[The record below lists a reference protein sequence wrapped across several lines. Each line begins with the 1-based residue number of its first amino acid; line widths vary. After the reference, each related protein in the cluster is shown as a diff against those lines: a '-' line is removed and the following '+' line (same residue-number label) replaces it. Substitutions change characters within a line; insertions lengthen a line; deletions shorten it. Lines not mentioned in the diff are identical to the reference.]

1 MIESNREIKKPSE
14 KREIMPRFEASAL
27 RGYCVSVLTASGV
40 ERSCAEAVADA
51 LIDAELTGVSTHG
64 VSRLAVYMQRMDA
77 GVMSRENNIRI
88 VRESTSTLVVDAGNS
103 LGAAAAKF
111 AMERCIA
118 KAKETGCCFA
128 SVHSSNHFGTAAY
141 YTRLAAAQDMIGF
154 ACTNLKG
161 KIAPFGSA
169 EPYMGTNPISVAAPS
184 DDLPVVLDMAPSVV
198 ALGKLILAQKLG
210 KSIPEGWALDK
221 DGRPTTDP
229 AAGRAGSLVPI
240 GGAKGSGLAIMVDV
254 LCGILSGGPYGPH
267 LHDLYVMDEPQGVSH
282 FLGAIDIAHFIEP
295 AAFKSALS
303 AMSREIKALKK
314 AAEDDRFADLKNK
327 FEQVEAELKDDT
339 QTNLETY
346 RTQVVETINNDIVM
360 RHGYQAGV
368 IEHSLSGDKEVKKAV
383 EVLGDPAEYARI
395 TREQDTKRK

>member
-254 LCGILSGGPYGPH
+254 LCGILGGGPYGPH

-282 FLGAIDIAHFIEP
+282 FLGAIDIRI
-295 AAFKSALS
+295 SS
-303 AMSREIKALKK
+303 NRQRSSRL
-314 AAEDDRFADLKNK
+314 FPPC
-327 FEQVEAELKDDT
+327 
-339 QTNLETY
+339 
-346 RTQVVETINNDIVM
+346 
-360 RHGYQAGV
+360 HGR
-368 IEHSLSGDKEVKKAV
+368 S
-383 EVLGDPAEYARI
+383 R
-395 TREQDTKRK
+395 R

>member
-1 MIESNREIKKPSE
+1 MHYDETMRKAPGTEE
-14 KREIMPRFEASAL
+14 KGVCKIMPKFQADVL
-27 RGYCVSVLTASGV
+27 RTYCISLLTASGV
-40 ERSCAEAVADA
+40 EQSCAEAVADA

-77 GVMSRENNIRI
+77 GVVSRGNNIRI
-88 VRESTSTLVVDAGNS
+88 VREAPSAVVVDAGNS

-111 AMERCIA
+111 AMETCIA
-118 KAKETGCCFA
+118 KARESGCCFA
-128 SVHSSNHFGTAAY
+128 TVKNSNHFGTAAY
-141 YTRLAAAQDMIGF
+141 FTRLAAAQDMLGF

-184 DDLPVVLDMAPSVV
+184 DGLPVVLDMAPSVV

-210 KSIPEGWALDK
+210 KSIPLGWALDK
-221 DGRPTTDP
+221 DGNPTTDP

-282 FLGAIDIAHFIEP
+282 FVGAIDIAHFIEP
-295 AAFKSALS
+295 SAFKSALS
-303 AMSREIKALKK
+303 AMAGEIKALKK
-314 AAEDDRFADLKNK
+314 VEGVEEIFLPGERSGRNAAENTDGGI
-327 FEQVEAELKDDT
+327 EVPQPVYEEL
-339 QTNLETY
+339 L
-346 RTQVVETINNDIVM
+346 
-360 RHGYQAGV
+360 
-368 IEHSLSGDKEVKKAV
+368 SLGKPYG
-383 EVLGDPAEYARI
+383 L
-395 TREQDTKRK
+395 TL

>member
-1 MIESNREIKKPSE
+1 
-14 KREIMPRFEASAL
+14 MPKFSP
-27 RGYCVSVLTASGV
+27 SVLRQYCYDVMTASGV
-40 ERSCAEAVADA
+40 DSVCAEATAEMLV
-51 LIDAELTGVSTHG
+51 DAEVTGMSTHG
-64 VSRLAVYMQRMDA
+64 VSRLSIYMERIQA
-77 GVMSRENNIRI
+77 GIMSPNNNIRI
-88 VRESTSTLVVDAGNS
+88 VQEAPSALTVDAGNS

-111 AMERCIA
+111 TMTKCIE
-118 KAKETGCCFA
+118 KARETGVCFA
-128 SVHSSNHFGTAAY
+128 AVRNSNHFGTAAY

-314 AAEDDRFADLKNK
+314 ADGVEEIFLPGERSGRKAEENAANGI
-327 FEQVEAELKDDT
+327 EVPQPVYEEL
-339 QTNLETY
+339 LELGKPY
-346 RTQVVETINNDIVM
+346 
-360 RHGYQAGV
+360 GL
-368 IEHSLSGDKEVKKAV
+368 SL
-383 EVLGDPAEYARI
+383 
-395 TREQDTKRK
+395 

>member
-198 ALGKLILAQKLG
+198 ALGKLILAQKLE

-229 AAGRAGSLVPI
+229 AAGSCRLARADRRRERQRPRHHGRCALRHSQRRPLR
-240 GGAKGSGLAIMVDV
+240 
-254 LCGILSGGPYGPH
+254 
-267 LHDLYVMDEPQGVSH
+267 
-282 FLGAIDIAHFIEP
+282 
-295 AAFKSALS
+295 SAS
-303 AMSREIKALKK
+303 A
-314 AAEDDRFADLKNK
+314 
-327 FEQVEAELKDDT
+327 
-339 QTNLETY
+339 
-346 RTQVVETINNDIVM
+346 
-360 RHGYQAGV
+360 
-368 IEHSLSGDKEVKKAV
+368 
-383 EVLGDPAEYARI
+383 
-395 TREQDTKRK
+395 

>member
-267 LHDLYVMDEPQGVSH
+267 LHDLYVMDEP
-282 FLGAIDIAHFIEP
+282 
-295 AAFKSALS
+295 FKSALS

-314 AAEDDRFADLKNK
+314 ADGVEEIFLPGERSGRKAEENAANGI
-327 FEQVEAELKDDT
+327 EVPQPVYEEL
-339 QTNLETY
+339 LELGKPY
-346 RTQVVETINNDIVM
+346 
-360 RHGYQAGV
+360 GL
-368 IEHSLSGDKEVKKAV
+368 SL
-383 EVLGDPAEYARI
+383 
-395 TREQDTKRK
+395 

>member
-169 EPYMGTNPISVAAPS
+169 EPYIRTADPPRTPRPVVPARSCRSAARKAAASPSWSMCFAAFSAAAPT
-184 DDLPVVLDMAPSVV
+184 V
-198 ALGKLILAQKLG
+198 
-210 KSIPEGWALDK
+210 
-221 DGRPTTDP
+221 
-229 AAGRAGSLVPI
+229 
-240 GGAKGSGLAIMVDV
+240 
-254 LCGILSGGPYGPH
+254 
-267 LHDLYVMDEPQGVSH
+267 
-282 FLGAIDIAHFIEP
+282 
-295 AAFKSALS
+295 
-303 AMSREIKALKK
+303 
-314 AAEDDRFADLKNK
+314 
-327 FEQVEAELKDDT
+327 
-339 QTNLETY
+339 
-346 RTQVVETINNDIVM
+346 
-360 RHGYQAGV
+360 
-368 IEHSLSGDKEVKKAV
+368 
-383 EVLGDPAEYARI
+383 RI
-395 TREQDTKRK
+395 CMTSM

>member
-1 MIESNREIKKPSE
+1 
-14 KREIMPRFEASAL
+14 MPRFEASAL

-111 AMERCIA
+111 AIA

-184 DDLPVVLDMAPSVV
+184 DDLPIVLDMAPSVV

-210 KSIPEGWALDK
+210 KSIPEG
-221 DGRPTTDP
+221 P

-314 AAEDDRFADLKNK
+314 ADGVEEIFLPGERSGRKAEENAANGI
-327 FEQVEAELKDDT
+327 EVPQPVYEEL
-339 QTNLETY
+339 LELGKPY
-346 RTQVVETINNDIVM
+346 
-360 RHGYQAGV
+360 GL
-368 IEHSLSGDKEVKKAV
+368 SL
-383 EVLGDPAEYARI
+383 
-395 TREQDTKRK
+395 